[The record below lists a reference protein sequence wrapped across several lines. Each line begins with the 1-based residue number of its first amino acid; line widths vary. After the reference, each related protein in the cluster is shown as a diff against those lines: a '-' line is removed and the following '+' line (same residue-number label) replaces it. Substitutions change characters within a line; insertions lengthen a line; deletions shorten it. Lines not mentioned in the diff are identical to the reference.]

1 MGSCL
6 ASVVIVNVRVCMD
19 AFDDRFREGVCTL
32 VGGVGVV
39 GANFVVIVVWLFT
52 GVQSLGCEYDECI

>member
-32 VGGVGVV
+32 VGGVGGCGSEFCCHCCVV
-39 GANFVVIVVWLFT
+39 VHWCTKFGL
-52 GVQSLGCEYDECI
+52 